1 MNGIV
6 LDGIEATAERQRLLK
21 DGKEIAVA
29 LRERD
34 ATGKKKAS
42 WFQFGSNGAVAWVFY
57 RIEGDGCMPRVMLEE
72 VLAHEASELFGGYFE
87 RMMIRKG
94 LVDPSPLSAEFV
106 EICPCIEDVMEDL
119 KAEFDI
125 KVGSRI

>member
-6 LDGIEATAERQRLLK
+6 LEGIEATEERQRLLK
-21 DGKEIAVA
+21 DGKEIALA

-34 ATGKKKAS
+34 AIGKKKAS
-42 WFQFGSNGAVAWVFY
+42 WFQFGSNGAVAWVFC
-57 RIEGDGCMPRVMLEE
+57 RIEADGCVPRVMLEE

-87 RMMIRKG
+87 RMVIRQG

-106 EICPCIEDVMEDL
+106 EICPRLHDVFTDL
-119 KAEFDI
+119 KVEFGIEVDLH
-125 KVGSRI
+125 